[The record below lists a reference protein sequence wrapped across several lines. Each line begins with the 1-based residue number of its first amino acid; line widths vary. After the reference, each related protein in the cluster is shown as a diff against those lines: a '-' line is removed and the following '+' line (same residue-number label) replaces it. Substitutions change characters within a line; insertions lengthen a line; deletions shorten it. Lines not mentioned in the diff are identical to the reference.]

1 MKDAGGMQM
10 RSQKKK
16 ISKNVRNK
24 ILCFFGALL
33 LSGVTIAAVLK
44 GGGISPDEL
53 KGFLLEAKIGGIFFA
68 VVCMLGFIF
77 FEGAALTVIVRALGY
92 PEKHGRGF

>member
-10 RSQKKK
+10 KSQKKK

-33 LSGVTIAAVLK
+33 LSGVTIAAVL
-44 GGGISPDEL
+44 
-53 KGFLLEAKIGGIFFA
+53 
-68 VVCMLGFIF
+68 
-77 FEGAALTVIVRALGY
+77 
-92 PEKHGRGF
+92 